1 MADENLQGAALII
14 INSKNEILLMLRDN
28 IPEIPYPDMWD
39 IPGGH
44 VELNEDPEQT
54 IKREMMEEMGFD
66 AGEIHFFRKYRR
78 ENLTD
83 NIFWKRANLNPDI
96 IILKEGQRIEYFS
109 RQEIKTL
116 NLAFDYNNV
125 LEDFFNYLETLN
137 E

>member
-1 MADENLQGAALII
+1 MTDRAMQGAALII
-14 INSKNEILLMLRDN
+14 INNKNEILLMLRDN
-28 IPEIPYPDMWD
+28 IPEIPVPDMWD

-66 AGEIHFFRKYRR
+66 AGEIYFFRKYGR

-83 NIFWKRANLNPDI
+83 NIFWKRADLNPDI
-96 IILKEGQRIEYFS
+96 IILKEGQRIKYFT
-109 RQEIKTL
+109 REEIKDL
-116 NLAFDYNNV
+116 HLAFNYNEV
-125 LEDFFNYLETLN
+125 LEDFFNYIESKN